1 MKLKVLLPTH
11 VLVDED
17 VVKVIAEAE
26 NGSFCLL
33 PHHVDFVAAIVP
45 GIFSFV
51 TPEIVEQF
59 YAVDE
64 GILIKCGQDVTL
76 SIRNAVRGP
85 DLGVLKKSVQKQFIE
100 LEDRE
105 KMSRSALV
113 RLEAGFVR
121 RFMDLEKQEL
131 T

>member
-1 MKLKVLLPTH
+1 MKQKKMKLKVLLPTH

-17 VVKVIAEAE
+17 VVKV
-26 NGSFCLL
+26 
-33 PHHVDFVAAIVP
+33 
-45 GIFSFV
+45 SFV